1 MATKKYDAVA
11 TVGEYQK
18 NGETK
23 KRYLTVGAVF
33 ENDKGQLSLK
43 LDALPTVKEWNGWI
57 SFYEPKQ
64 YDNQASQQSQPAQ
77 RRTAA
82 GGPATT
88 QGSFDDDEGDI
99 PF

>member
-1 MATKKYDAVA
+1 MKKIYDAVC

-33 ENDKGQLSLK
+33 ENDQGAQSMK
-43 LDALPTVKEWNGWI
+43 LECVPVGFSGWI
-57 SFYEPKQ
+57 NFYQPKSKEQ
-64 YDNQASQQSQPAQ
+64 STPQQAVQDEFKS
-77 RRTAA
+77 AA
-82 GGPATT
+82 KA
-88 QGSFDDDEGDI
+88 SFDDMDSSI